1 MPSKSKA
8 QHKLMEA
15 VAHSPEFAK
24 MVKIPV
30 SVGKDFANADKSKK
44 FKEGGM
50 AHDDVA
56 EDKKLIKKAFA
67 MHDKQ
72 SHDGKKTNLTKLK
85 KGGKI
90 SSKDKW

>member
-15 VAHSPEFAK
+15 VAHNPSFAK
-24 MVKIPV
+24 KVGIPM
-30 SVGKDFANADKSKK
+30 SVGKDFANADKKK

-72 SHDGKKTNLTKLK
+72 SHDGKKTDLSKLK